1 MNSCLVFL
9 SMYLLKH
16 NLPEIFN
23 CLIRIISFCTRSKKL
38 IIVFENIQYK
48 GNMSRHRNIRN
59 ISLDDGKFSLPNHF
73 PKNVIFRNKINI
85 LLFPICT
92 AQNYLPPITL
102 LLLYFTFAFYKQIL
116 SGSLLKKKNKTMFSQ
131 Y

>member
-1 MNSCLVFL
+1 
-9 SMYLLKH
+9 
-16 NLPEIFN
+16 
-23 CLIRIISFCTRSKKL
+23 
-38 IIVFENIQYK
+38 
-48 GNMSRHRNIRN
+48 MSRHRNIRN

-85 LLFPICT
+85 LLFPIYT

-116 SGSLLKKKNKTMFSQ
+116 SGSLLKKNKNKQCLVNIEAIFSKNIVFNCYEAFLYLPLGHQ
-131 Y
+131 EFLLII

>member
-1 MNSCLVFL
+1 
-9 SMYLLKH
+9 
-16 NLPEIFN
+16 
-23 CLIRIISFCTRSKKL
+23 
-38 IIVFENIQYK
+38 
-48 GNMSRHRNIRN
+48 MSRHRNIRN

-85 LLFPICT
+85 LLFPIYT

-102 LLLYFTFAFYKQIL
+102 PLLYFTFAFYKQIL
-116 SGSLLKKKNKTMFSQ
+116 SGSLLKKNKQTMFSQ